1 MNWVRFQK
9 GLPTW
14 LGGAERRS
22 ALAQRVQSEQL
33 ALFISTSV
41 LSTMGAM
48 MVVTFIFSA
57 MVYTRSQQLGVFAW
71 TLLMWMLMALRY
83 LWTRPYL
90 ANPQQAT
97 KDPRWLP
104 VYLVLQILNGV
115 GWGLTPWLFIDPADP
130 QLIVFIFLVVGGLIG
145 GSTAAAASVK
155 SVYYAFAVPLMTL
168 SAVAMAIQ
176 PDFIYR
182 VCSVFTVIFMLTSSR
197 FVQRFHNVLTES
209 LTTRLEK
216 LDLADQL
223 ARQVTLAESASHE
236 KSRFLAAASH
246 DLRQPLQAIALFSA
260 ALEQELQSTSSH
272 PTAARLQMSVHAL
285 GASLDALLDISQIDA
300 GAVNRQVRPVA
311 VRAVLQS
318 LSDVFQPLA
327 IELALELRIRS
338 IDLWVATDLRLLE
351 RMLVNLVSNALKY
364 TKQGGV
370 LVVVRRR
377 KSKVWIEVWDTGIGI
392 PAEQQERIFDE
403 LCQLDNPG
411 RERHK
416 GLGIGLAIVR
426 RLSRLLDH
434 PVTVNSRVGF
444 GSCFRVEL
452 PLALPDKSAA
462 AALHDLRSHI
472 HRSLDMLPRRILVL
486 DNEVDIVHALAS
498 FLKPYDIEV
507 IGVADTRAA
516 RAALGEASADQNYDL
531 LLCDWRLSAGE
542 DGLKFLLET
551 RRRMPDVPLLLMTGE
566 TDPENLIRVRD
577 AGVAA
582 VFKPVTPNA
591 LLDAFISLKRAHT
604 SPLA

>member
-1 MNWVRFQK
+1 MNWVQFQK
-9 GLPTW
+9 GLPTL
-14 LGGAERRS
+14 LGGTDRRS

-48 MVVTFIFSA
+48 VVVTVIFSA
-57 MVYTRSQQLGVFAW
+57 VVYTRSQQLGVFAW
-71 TLLMWMLMALRY
+71 TLLMWILMAMRY

-130 QLIVFIFLVVGGLIG
+130 QLIVFIFLLVGGLIG

-155 SVYYAFAVPLMTL
+155 SIYYAFAVPLMTL

-260 ALEQELQSTSSH
+260 ALEQELQSTPSH

-311 VRAVLQS
+311 GRAVLQS

-327 IELALELRIRS
+327 IELGLELRIRS
-338 IDLWVATDLRLLE
+338 SDLWVATDLRLLE

-377 KSKVWIEVWDTGIGI
+377 KTKAWIEVRDTGIGI

-403 LCQLDNPG
+403 LYQLDNPG

-434 PVTVNSRVGF
+434 PVTVNSRVGR

-452 PLALPDKSAA
+452 PLALPDKSA

-507 IGVADTRAA
+507 VGVADTQAA
-516 RAALGEASADQNYDL
+516 RGALGEASADQGYDL

-542 DGLKFLLET
+542 DGLEFLLET
-551 RRRMPDVPLLLMTGE
+551 RRRLPDMPLLLMTGE

-577 AGVAA
+577 TGVAA

-591 LLDAFISLKRAHT
+591 LLDAFIALKTAHM
-604 SPLA
+604 PQLA